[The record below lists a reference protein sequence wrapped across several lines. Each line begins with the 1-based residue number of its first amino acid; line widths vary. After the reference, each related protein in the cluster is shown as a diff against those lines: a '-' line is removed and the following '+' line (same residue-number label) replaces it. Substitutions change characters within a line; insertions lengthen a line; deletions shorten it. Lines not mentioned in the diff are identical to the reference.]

1 MMTKEQSVTAVQ
13 AHFEALNWGGDQ
25 QAVGLIDPDF
35 VWRNR
40 ATRQSFI
47 GPNGYLAY
55 LAGWRTAFPDF
66 WVEIKHM
73 AIYTQ
78 SAVCE
83 YVLRGS
89 HNGTLALPSGSIPA
103 TNRQLDLLVCETFR
117 IENGRLSQISTYF
130 DQVTLLQ
137 QLGILL
143 KPGLHL
149 AIQDV
154 FLTPITYQN

>member
-1 MMTKEQSVTAVQ
+1 MTKEQSITAVY
-13 AHFEALNWGGDQ
+13 AHFEALNWGDSHQ
-25 QAVGLIDPDF
+25 VVEFVAADF
-35 VWRNR
+35 VWHNR
-40 ATRQSFI
+40 ATGQSYT

-66 WVEIKHM
+66 WVEINHL
-73 AIYTQ
+73 AIHTQ

-89 HNGTLALPSGSIPA
+89 HNGTLALSSGSIPA
-103 TNRQLDLLVCETFR
+103 TGRQLNLVVCVIFQL
-117 IENGRLSQISTYF
+117 ENGRLSRANTYY
-130 DQVTLLQ
+130 DQTTLLQ

-143 KPGLHL
+143 KPGTDR

-154 FLTPITYQN
+154 LLTPITYQN